1 MKSVRC
7 MCLISQW
14 KNCGDIFWVA
24 ENLPFE
30 VDVWHCSTCPFEPY
44 FRGIFL
50 LVRISADEVSIVQ
63 VNMELTEAN
72 MPGASSTCLLSVSCG
87 SLLASRLGK
96 CLLHM
101 RRWFLMMSWRPSAL
115 IHSCHFG
122 EGGAW
127 TSCCLLLEYSY
138 KQWMYLQTCC
148 PPQPKQISFWFFQYK
163 GLSTCI

>member
-1 MKSVRC
+1 MHVLNLTVKE
-7 MCLISQW
+7 LW
-14 KNCGDIFWVA
+14 WYLLGCGELAVWSWRVA
-24 ENLPFE
+24 LQYLPL
-30 VDVWHCSTCPFEPY
+30 WTY

-50 LVRISADEVSIVQ
+50 LLRISADEVSIVQ

-115 IHSCHFG
+115 IHNCHFG